1 MSDTDDS
8 LARSTLRRGARLAS
22 LPLGFAGR
30 ATLGLGK
37 RLGGSSAET
46 INSELQERA
55 AEQLFR
61 VLGEL
66 KGGAMKFG
74 QTLSLFESVLP
85 EDVAKPYREHLTR
98 LQDSAPP
105 MPTSRVHAVLAREL
119 GPHWRSDL
127 VQLDPRPAA
136 AASIGQVHRGVW
148 RDGLPVAVKV
158 QYPGADEA
166 LRSDLRQIGRLSKV
180 IAPLAGGMDIKPLVA
195 EMTARISEELDYTM
209 EADHQQRAAQGFADH
224 PEFVVPA
231 VLAATSK
238 VLVSEWIDGRPL
250 STVRDDPPRERNAIG
265 LTYVRFLFAGPQTV
279 GLLHADPHPGNFKV
293 LTDGRLGVVDFGLV
307 ARLPE
312 GLPEAMGRIL
322 QIAERGDAEQVHAVL
337 KAEGFVGDDVS
348 AHDLM
353 EYLAPFV
360 EPAAVDEFQFSREWM
375 REQFNRVRDVQGS
388 GGVGVRLNLPPS
400 YLLIHRVWLGGLAVL
415 SQLGV
420 KAAFGKV
427 LEEFLPGYARD

>member
-8 LARSTLRRGARLAS
+8 LARSTFRRGARLAS

-37 RLGGSSAET
+37 RLGGSTPESVNA
-46 INSELQERA
+46 ELQERA
-55 AEQLFR
+55 AEQLFK

-74 QTLSLFESVLP
+74 QTLSLFEAVLP
-85 EDVAKPYREHLTR
+85 EDVARPYREHLTR

-119 GPHWRSDL
+119 GAHWRSEL
-127 VQLDPRPAA
+127 VELDPRPAA

-148 RDGLPVAVKV
+148 RDGRRVAVKV
-158 QYPGADEA
+158 QYPGAEQA
-166 LRSDLRQIGRLSKV
+166 LRSDLRQLGRLSKV
-180 IAPLAGGMDIKPLVA
+180 IAPLAGGMDVKPLVE
-195 EMTARISEELDYTM
+195 EMTERISEELDYLL
-209 EADHQQRAAQGFADH
+209 EAKHQQQAAEGFVGH

-231 VLAATSK
+231 VLAATPR
-238 VLVSEWIDGRPL
+238 VLVSEWIEGRPL
-250 STVRDDPPRERNAIG
+250 STVRDDPAEQRNAIG
-265 LTYVRFLFAGPQTV
+265 LTYVRFLFAGPATV

-293 LTDGRLGVVDFGLV
+293 LPDGRLGVIDFGLV
-307 ARLPE
+307 ARMPT
-312 GLPEAMGRIL
+312 GLPEAVGRIL
-322 QIAERGDAEQVHAVL
+322 RIAELGDAEQVHAGL

-360 EPAAVDEFQFSREWM
+360 EPAAVEEFQFSREWM
-375 REQFNRVRDVQGS
+375 RDQFRRVRDVQGA
-388 GGVGVRLNLPPS
+388 GGVGLRLNLPPS

-427 LEEFLPGYARD
+427 LEEFLPAYAR